1 MSNIPE
7 DILQNPEQLKKFI
20 AALSS
25 LLPAEENDIPEKLKT
40 RKARTTKKTTTKKIN
55 NKTRTLEEKH
65 NKFLDMPE
73 INMFK
78 EDPKVAQK
86 LYNQPPMKRRSKKAK
101 LSVTCRICGKREEI
115 SSSLLYGDKDRY
127 KCNKCCG
134 SAG

>member
-1 MSNIPE
+1 MSNMPE

-25 LLPAEENDIPEKLKT
+25 LLPPEENNVPEKPKAKKT
-40 RKARTTKKTTTKKIN
+40 RTTKKTTRKTT
-55 NKTRTLEEKH
+55 NKTRTSEERH
-65 NKFLDMPE
+65 NKFLDMAE
-73 INMFK
+73 NNMFK
-78 EDPKVAQK
+78 EDPKVAKK
-86 LYNQPPMKRRSKKAK
+86 LYNQPPMRRRSKKPK

-127 KCNKCCG
+127 KCNKCCS

>member
-1 MSNIPE
+1 MSNMPE

-25 LLPAEENDIPEKLKT
+25 LLPPEENNVPEKPKAKKT
-40 RKARTTKKTTTKKIN
+40 RTTKKTTRKTT
-55 NKTRTLEEKH
+55 NKTRTSEERH
-65 NKFLDMPE
+65 NKFLDMAE
-73 INMFK
+73 NNMFK
-78 EDPKVAQK
+78 EDPKVAKK

-127 KCNKCCG
+127 KCNKCCS

>member
-1 MSNIPE
+1 MSNMPE

-25 LLPAEENDIPEKLKT
+25 LLPPEENNVPEKPKAKKT
-40 RKARTTKKTTTKKIN
+40 RTTKKTTRKTT
-55 NKTRTLEEKH
+55 NKTRTSEERH
-65 NKFLDMPE
+65 NKFLDMAE
-73 INMFK
+73 NNMFK
-78 EDPKVAQK
+78 EDPKVAKK

>member
-1 MSNIPE
+1 MSNMPE

-25 LLPAEENDIPEKLKT
+25 LLPPEENNIAEKPKARKT
-40 RKARTTKKTTTKKIN
+40 RTTRKTTKKITS
-55 NKTRTLEEKH
+55 KTRTSEEKH
-65 NKFLDMPE
+65 NKFLDMAE
-73 INMFK
+73 SNMFK

>member
-1 MSNIPE
+1 MSNMPE

-25 LLPAEENDIPEKLKT
+25 LLPPEENNIPEKPKAKKT
-40 RKARTTKKTTTKKIN
+40 RTTKKTTRKTT
-55 NKTRTLEEKH
+55 NKTRTSEERH
-65 NKFLDMPE
+65 NKFLDMAE
-73 INMFK
+73 NNMFK
-78 EDPKVAQK
+78 EDPKVAKK
-86 LYNQPPMKRRSKKAK
+86 LYNQPPMRRRSKKAK

-127 KCNKCCG
+127 KCNKCCS

>member
-1 MSNIPE
+1 MSNMPE

-25 LLPAEENDIPEKLKT
+25 LLPPEENNIAEKPKARKT
-40 RKARTTKKTTTKKIN
+40 RTTRKTTKKITS
-55 NKTRTLEEKH
+55 KTRASEEKH
-65 NKFLDMPE
+65 NKFLDMAE
-73 INMFK
+73 SDMFK
-78 EDPKVAQK
+78 EDPKIAQK
-86 LYNQPPMKRRSKKAK
+86 LYNRPPMKRRNKKPK

>member
-1 MSNIPE
+1 MPE

-25 LLPAEENDIPEKLKT
+25 LLPPEENNVPEKPKAKKT
-40 RKARTTKKTTTKKIN
+40 RTTKKTTRKTT
-55 NKTRTLEEKH
+55 NKTRTSEERH
-65 NKFLDMPE
+65 NKFLDMAE
-73 INMFK
+73 NNMFK
-78 EDPKVAQK
+78 EDPKVAKK
-86 LYNQPPMKRRSKKAK
+86 LYNQPPMRRRSKKAK

-127 KCNKCCG
+127 KCNKCCS

>member
-25 LLPAEENDIPEKLKT
+25 LLPPEENNIPEQPKARKT
-40 RKARTTKKTTTKKIN
+40 RTTRKTTKKIT
-55 NKTRTLEEKH
+55 NKTRAPEEKH
-65 NKFLDMPE
+65 NKFLDMAE
-73 INMFK
+73 SNMFK

-115 SSSLLYGDKDRY
+115 SPSLLYGDKDRY

>member
-1 MSNIPE
+1 MSNMPE

-25 LLPAEENDIPEKLKT
+25 LLPPEENNVPEKPKAKKT
-40 RKARTTKKTTTKKIN
+40 RTTKKTTRKTT
-55 NKTRTLEEKH
+55 NKTRTSEERH
-65 NKFLDMPE
+65 NKFLDMAE
-73 INMFK
+73 NNMFK
-78 EDPKVAQK
+78 EDPKVAKK
-86 LYNQPPMKRRSKKAK
+86 LYNQPPMRRRSKKPK

>member
-1 MSNIPE
+1 MSNMPE

-25 LLPAEENDIPEKLKT
+25 LLPPEENNIAEKPKARKT
-40 RKARTTKKTTTKKIN
+40 RTTRKTTKKITS
-55 NKTRTLEEKH
+55 KTRTSEEKH
-65 NKFLDMPE
+65 NKFLDMAE
-73 INMFK
+73 SNMFK
-78 EDPKVAQK
+78 EDPRVAKK

>member
-1 MSNIPE
+1 MSNMPE

-25 LLPAEENDIPEKLKT
+25 LLPPEENNLPEKPKAKKT
-40 RKARTTKKTTTKKIN
+40 RTTKKTTRKTT
-55 NKTRTLEEKH
+55 NKTRTSEERH
-65 NKFLDMPE
+65 NKFLDMAE
-73 INMFK
+73 NNMFK
-78 EDPKVAQK
+78 EDPKVAKK
-86 LYNQPPMKRRSKKAK
+86 LYNQPPMRRRSKKAK

-115 SSSLLYGDKDRY
+115 SSALLYGDKDRY

>member
-25 LLPAEENDIPEKLKT
+25 LLPPEENNVPEKPKAKKT
-40 RKARTTKKTTTKKIN
+40 RTTKKTTRKTT
-55 NKTRTLEEKH
+55 NKTRTSEERH
-65 NKFLDMPE
+65 NKFLDMAE
-73 INMFK
+73 NNMFK
-78 EDPKVAQK
+78 EDPKVAKK
-86 LYNQPPMKRRSKKAK
+86 LYNQPPMRRRSKKPK

-127 KCNKCCG
+127 KCNKCCS

>member
-1 MSNIPE
+1 MSNMPE

-25 LLPAEENDIPEKLKT
+25 LLPPEENNVPEKPKAKKT
-40 RKARTTKKTTTKKIN
+40 RTTKKTTRKTT
-55 NKTRTLEEKH
+55 NKTRTSEERH
-65 NKFLDMPE
+65 NKFLDMAE
-73 INMFK
+73 NNMFK
-78 EDPKVAQK
+78 EDPKVAKK
-86 LYNQPPMKRRSKKAK
+86 LYNQPPMRRRSKKAK

>member
-1 MSNIPE
+1 MSNMPE

-25 LLPAEENDIPEKLKT
+25 LLPPEENNVPEKPKAKKT
-40 RKARTTKKTTTKKIN
+40 RTTKKTTRKTT
-55 NKTRTLEEKH
+55 NKTRTSEERH
-65 NKFLDMPE
+65 NKFLDMAE
-73 INMFK
+73 NNMFK
-78 EDPKVAQK
+78 EDPKVAKK
-86 LYNQPPMKRRSKKAK
+86 LYNQPPMRRRSKKAK

-127 KCNKCCG
+127 KCNKCCS

>member
-1 MSNIPE
+1 MSNMPE

-25 LLPAEENDIPEKLKT
+25 LLPPEENNISEKPKARKT
-40 RKARTTKKTTTKKIN
+40 RTTRKTTKKITS
-55 NKTRTLEEKH
+55 KTRASEEKH
-65 NKFLDMPE
+65 NKFLDMAE
-73 INMFK
+73 SVMFK
-78 EDPKVAQK
+78 EDPKIAQK
-86 LYNQPPMKRRSKKAK
+86 LYNRPPMKRRNKKPK